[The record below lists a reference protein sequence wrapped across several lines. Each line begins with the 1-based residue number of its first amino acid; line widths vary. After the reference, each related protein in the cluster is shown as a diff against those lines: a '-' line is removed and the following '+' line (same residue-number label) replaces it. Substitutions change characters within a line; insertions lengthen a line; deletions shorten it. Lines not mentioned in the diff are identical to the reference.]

1 MLIAYLHG
9 FLSGPQALK
18 RRVLENWLKENH
30 PETDFDAPDYPDI
43 PAEAIAALDAWAKE
57 RQSEHPCLV
66 GSSMGGFM
74 ATVLQCRYGFKIALV
89 NPCTHPQDYFPALCD
104 IPQHNDFTGADFV
117 LRPEMIETLRTL
129 DSECAR
135 RDPQKTRVFLQKG
148 DEVLDYR
155 KSLAFYAACAPEV
168 QEGGCHAFDNFAA
181 ILPKIYTFFAG
192 C

>member
-104 IPQHNDFTGADFV
+104 IPQQMISAGEDFSASPRSRRPASRSIVSAPGAI
-117 LRPEMIETLRTL
+117 R
-129 DSECAR
+129 
-135 RDPQKTRVFLQKG
+135 QKPACISKKG

-155 KSLAFYAACAPEV
+155 KSLEFYKAACAPEV
-168 QEGGCHAFDNFAA
+168 TEGGCHRFEDFAA
-181 ILPKIYTFFAG
+181 IIPKIYPFFRA
-192 C
+192 